1 MFDFLKKECALC
13 FLAGAVA
20 GIAGLKAVK
29 TEKMRALAV
38 QGIAQGMLAKDCVM
52 EEVSNLRE
60 EAEEICNEA
69 REVAKKKSDC
79 ECADAE

>member
-1 MFDFLKKECALC
+1 MFDWLKKECALC
-13 FLAGAVA
+13 FLAGAAVGA
-20 GIAGLKAVK
+20 VGLKFIK
-29 TEKMRALAV
+29 TEKARSLAV
-38 QGIAQGMLAKDCVM
+38 QGIAQGMMAKDCVM

-79 ECADAE
+79 ECVDAE